1 MACKGVGYFD
11 SKGHFYKTPNEATVS
26 DLSSMLGKIGEG
38 DSLAPGIALMLL
50 EKRDEIEKIFAEH
63 DLMADDVPAGIVAPI
78 ADHGNVAVLAGR
90 KNSEIEQAS

>member
-11 SKGHFYKTPNEATVS
+11 SKGHFFKTPDEATIS

-50 EKRDEIEKIFAEH
+50 EKRNDIEKIFAEH
-63 DLMADDVPAGIVAPI
+63 DEMAVDMRAAHIAPI